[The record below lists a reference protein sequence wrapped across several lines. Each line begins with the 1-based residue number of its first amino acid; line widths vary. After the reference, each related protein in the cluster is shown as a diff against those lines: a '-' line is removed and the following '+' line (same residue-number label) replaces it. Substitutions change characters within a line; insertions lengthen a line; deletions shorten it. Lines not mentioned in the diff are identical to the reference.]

1 MPKAKPSM
9 TISNLCYEVNG
20 KNIVDGV
27 SFAVKRNELLGVI
40 GPNGAGKSTLL
51 RLMSGILGLSGGDIF
66 LDGKDISRYDAKR
79 LYRKVAFVPQ
89 DTYFNFPFRA
99 IEVVLTG
106 RYPYMGIFEKET
118 SEDVELAEDCLKS
131 VDMKHFARRNVT
143 TLSGGEQQ
151 RVSIARALAQKT
163 DFIFLDEPTSHLD
176 IHHKLA
182 VMKLLKS
189 IAGQGKGIVVVLH
202 DLGLAGRF
210 CDKILVL
217 ENGRNAALGEP
228 AEVLN
233 EKLLSSVFGVRTV
246 FPFPF
251 DGNSQLLT

>member
-1 MPKAKPSM
+1 MPKAEPSM
-9 TISNLCYEVNG
+9 TVSNLRYDVDG
-20 KNIVDGV
+20 KSIVDGV
-27 SFAVKRNELLGVI
+27 SFAVGRNELLGII

-51 RLMSGILGLSGGDIF
+51 RLMSGILGLSGGGVS
-66 LDGKDISRYDAKR
+66 LDGKDIGSYDAKR

-106 RYPYMGIFEKET
+106 RYPHMGIFEKES
-118 SEDVELAEDCLKS
+118 SEDVKLAEYCLEL

-189 IAGQGKGIVVVLH
+189 IAGQGKGIVAVLH

-217 ENGRNAALGEP
+217 ENGRNVALGKP
-228 AEVLN
+228 AAVLD

-251 DGNSQLLT
+251 DGNAQSAT